1 MVCPDL
7 GVLVYL
13 TIFFLLPEA
22 NFQRVEGDEEKG
34 VTSAPLT
41 IFLGSLSDDSSVHLT
56 VTTAASST
64 LFLCR
69 AHQCR

>member
-1 MVCPDL
+1 MPRL
-7 GVLVYL
+7 GCFSVPYH
-13 TIFFLLPEA
+13 FFLLPVA
-22 NFQRVEGDEEKG
+22 NFQQVEGDEEKG
-34 VTSAPLT
+34 ATSAPLT